1 MVASESRGE
10 RQIHVLLTLL
20 DGERSFGMS
29 LAQKSPAL
37 GPKYTVVSSVFANSP
52 AARAGVRQGYVVRY
66 INDKPMG
73 GLTVAQVA
81 NNFRNV
87 AQASITLE
95 IVDTVSPRTS
105 AFTAAATFGG
115 VSMNQA
121 GGGQRSVAPVTGFS
135 VVSSGRAIA
144 APGTALAGPRI
155 AAPKQ
160 SVVRF
165 GAKLAAKTTTGM
177 AGSSNVRGKGGV
189 MSDADAKLPN
199 SARHTSLKSKAVA
212 PVLRLGPTPKSVRS
226 DIAAQKVAGSSAK
239 QDAPKPA
246 AKTVP
251 GSSVAEKGD
260 TSSRVPRSPIQAIET
275 PKRSPGAQ
283 AEKAEQLKRVA
294 APAKAFVPRGRPRKN
309 PVVTTSG
316 SKGKAKKPQKQQE
329 DEAMDSVMDDDGTF
343 GLFAF
348 SSDSDLEES
357 PSKKT
362 AQRTGKGRRR
372 GVTDRTRHSLTIDR
386 LLGMGFTQ
394 EDAEASVKEI
404 GDDPD
409 ACMIWIIS
417 KIEER
422 SFNEDLNR
430 ASIQSEQSKRDEEK
444 RLKKL
449 EKETIAHAEKF
460 MSNFSTSYIVS
471 ADSSAAHLKIVL
483 ESTIDQVDA
492 DNYLR
497 EILTKLLTLEGKSI
511 RWYKQATRSYMLG
524 LAGRLETA
532 LGSHDVMTC
541 CSRAS
546 ASDASSSNGSCAFVR
561 KILEEEKELTKALFE
576 MPTNQ
581 GGVPPVFL
589 ECDEAT
595 KFDLEDDGFEVVDE

>member
-105 AFTAAATFGG
+105 AFTAAVTFGG
-115 VSMNQA
+115 VSTNQA

-144 APGTALAGPRI
+144 APGTALAGPKI

-177 AGSSNVRGKGGV
+177 AGSSNVSGKGGV

-260 TSSRVPRSPIQAIET
+260 TSSRIPRSPIQAMET

-294 APAKAFVPRGRPRKN
+294 APAKAFVPVPTLAKFLATKSATSPTTSN
-309 PVVTTSG
+309 KPASAPATLPVKAAPADVVTPTEVNHGFSCKYTVINRS
-316 SKGKAKKPQKQQE
+316 SKCCE
-329 DEAMDSVMDDDGTF
+329 
-343 GLFAF
+343 GL
-348 SSDSDLEES
+348 SSD
-357 PSKKT
+357 
-362 AQRTGKGRRR
+362 
-372 GVTDRTRHSLTIDR
+372 
-386 LLGMGFTQ
+386 
-394 EDAEASVKEI
+394 
-404 GDDPD
+404 
-409 ACMIWIIS
+409 
-417 KIEER
+417 
-422 SFNEDLNR
+422 
-430 ASIQSEQSKRDEEK
+430 EK
-444 RLKKL
+444 HK
-449 EKETIAHAEKF
+449 
-460 MSNFSTSYIVS
+460 FSTSS
-471 ADSSAAHLKIVL
+471 
-483 ESTIDQVDA
+483 
-492 DNYLR
+492 
-497 EILTKLLTLEGKSI
+497 
-511 RWYKQATRSYMLG
+511 TRS
-524 LAGRLETA
+524 TA
-532 LGSHDVMTC
+532 RDGSIEKHPSTDDKCT
-541 CSRAS
+541 S
-546 ASDASSSNGSCAFVR
+546 AYSN
-561 KILEEEKELTKALFE
+561 TK
-576 MPTNQ
+576 
-581 GGVPPVFL
+581 
-589 ECDEAT
+589 
-595 KFDLEDDGFEVVDE
+595 